1 MAIPVSGLLLAA
13 GRATRF
19 GSPKL
24 AAPLRSGA
32 DAGTA
37 LGVASLKRLASV
49 IGNVI
54 VVVRDDD
61 ELAQCFRREGAAVVV
76 ATRADDGMG
85 VSLAAGVAA
94 LPVDRAVVVALADMP
109 WIEPTT
115 IARVADAVGNGAV
128 VAAPFH
134 DGQRGHPVGFAP
146 SLRDELLALAGDD
159 GARSVL
165 AQHRASLVRIDV
177 DDAGVLR
184 DVDRPSDM

>member
-37 LGVASLKRLASV
+37 LGVASLRRLASV
-49 IGNVI
+49 IANVI

-85 VSLAAGVAA
+85 ASLAAGVAA

-146 SLRDELLALAGDD
+146 SLRDELLAVAGDD

>member
-1 MAIPVSGLLLAA
+1 M
-13 GRATRF
+13 
-19 GSPKL
+19 
-24 AAPLRSGA
+24 GA
-32 DAGTA
+32 
-37 LGVASLKRLASV
+37 
-49 IGNVI
+49 
-54 VVVRDDD
+54 
-61 ELAQCFRREGAAVVV
+61 
-76 ATRADDGMG
+76 
-85 VSLAAGVAA
+85 SLAAGVAA

-115 IARVADAVGNGAV
+115 IARVADAVRNGAV

-165 AQHRASLVRIDV
+165 ARHRASLVRIDV